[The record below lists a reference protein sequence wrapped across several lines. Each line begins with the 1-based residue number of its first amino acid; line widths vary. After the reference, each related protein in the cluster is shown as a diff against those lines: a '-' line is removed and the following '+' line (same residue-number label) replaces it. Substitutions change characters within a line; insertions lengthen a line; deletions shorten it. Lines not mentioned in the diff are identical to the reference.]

1 MKIDGIN
8 KPIRSQR
15 TKKSEKARAAGSA
28 KSMSPMGETDTVEV
42 ADHSQTLDLI
52 RSLVSEAPDVRV
64 DEVDRIVRQ
73 LKGGKYKIN
82 FEKVAEGF
90 IKEAVLTEMARKSR
104 TGSRGK

>member
-1 MKIDGIN
+1 MKIDGLS
-8 KPIRSQR
+8 KPTRAQR
-15 TKKSEKARAAGSA
+15 TKKSEKTKSAGAS
-28 KSMSPMGETDTVEV
+28 KSMSSLGEADTVEV

-52 RSLVSEAPDVRV
+52 RSLVSETPDVRV